1 MIRSFRHKGLA
12 RLFADTDARGVRA
25 DLVPKLLRLL
35 DRLDAAASPDDMD
48 LPGYH
53 FHPLKG
59 AQRGRFSVRITGNWR
74 LTFGFDGQDS
84 TDVDLE
90 DYH

>member
-1 MIRSFRHKGLA
+1 
-12 RLFADTDARGVRA
+12 
-25 DLVPKLLRLL
+25 
-35 DRLDAAASPDDMD
+35 MD